1 MERYDAGLKV
11 IARAQQ
17 SRDAGNFTEAHAQFV
32 KGIEELMRLVQS
44 EQNEATKN
52 LVRKHVARFMDDAEK
67 MVAAQKLCDTAEEQA
82 VSRETN
88 MLRAKAQGVETRARN
103 AESSL
108 KFALAFNSYAE
119 AAEKYKN
126 LRQETKGNASL
137 HAWAGERAVAML
149 DGAERMSRFVRASSS
164 APASA
169 AADEQLNL
177 FDLPHVPGVA
187 GAAEAAGVPVNFA
200 KPDAHVASALPNSL
214 TETFV
219 RGRSTS
225 KDAAQ
230 EQVLP
235 V

>member
-1 MERYDAGLKV
+1 
-11 IARAQQ
+11 
-17 SRDAGNFTEAHAQFV
+17 
-32 KGIEELMRLVQS
+32 
-44 EQNEATKN
+44 
-52 LVRKHVARFMDDAEK
+52 

-88 MLRAKAQGVETRARN
+88 MLRAKAQGVETRARK

-149 DGAERMSRFVRASSS
+149 DGAERMRGFVRASSS